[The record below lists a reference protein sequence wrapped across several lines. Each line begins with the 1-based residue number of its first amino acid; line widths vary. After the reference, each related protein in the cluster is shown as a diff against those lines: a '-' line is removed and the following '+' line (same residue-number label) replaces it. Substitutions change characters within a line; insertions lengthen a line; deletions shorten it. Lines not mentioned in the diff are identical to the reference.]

1 MTEQEISVAKKALRQ
16 ELMQKRRNMD
26 KNYKEFLDE
35 KIYTILKS
43 SPAIKEAKVILT
55 YASSPIEVDTRWL
68 IKFALSEG
76 KTVAVPKCEGKN
88 MRFLSIKSL
97 SELTVGSHGVE
108 EPVDGEEITDFSNS
122 VCITPALR
130 FDEKGYRLGYGG
142 GFYDRFLRNYSGTAI
157 GICYEEF
164 CGSIPVG
171 EFDISLERVITENG
185 FFCGK
190 EDFCGR

>member
-1 MTEQEISVAKKALRQ
+1 MTEQEISAAKKALRR
-16 ELMQKRRNMD
+16 ELMLKRRNLD

-35 KIYTILKS
+35 KIYTNLKDI
-43 SPAIKEAKVILT
+43 PAVKNAEIILT
-55 YASSPIEVDTRWL
+55 YASSPIEADTRRL
-68 IKFALSEG
+68 IAFALSEG

-88 MRFLSIKSL
+88 MRFLAIKSL
-97 SELTVGSHGVE
+97 SELVTGSHGVD
-108 EPVDGEEITDFSNS
+108 EPAGGEEITDFSRS

-130 FDEKGYRLGYGG
+130 FDENGYRLGYGG
-142 GFYDRFLRNYSGTAI
+142 GFYDRFLKSYIGVPI

-164 CGSIPVG
+164 CGSVPIG
-171 EFDISLERVITENG
+171 EFDISLETVITEKG

>member
-1 MTEQEISVAKKALRQ
+1 MTEQEISAAKKALRK
-16 ELMQKRRNMD
+16 ELMLRRRNMD

-43 SPAIKEAKVILT
+43 STAVKKAEVILT
-55 YASSPIEVDTRWL
+55 YASSPIEVDTRRL
-68 IKFALSEG
+68 ITFALSEG

-88 MRFLSIKSL
+88 MRFLAIKSL
-97 SELTVGSHGVE
+97 SDLVTGSHGVE
-108 EPVDGEEITDFSNS
+108 EPISGEEITDFSRS

-142 GFYDRFLRNYSGTAI
+142 GFYDRFLRDYNGTAI

-164 CGSIPVG
+164 CGSVPLG
-171 EFDISLERVITENG
+171 EFDISLETVITEKG

>member
-1 MTEQEISVAKKALRQ
+1 MTEQEISAAKKALRQ
-16 ELMQKRRNMD
+16 ELMKKRRNMD

-43 SPAIKEAKVILT
+43 SSAIKEAKVILT
-55 YASSPIEVDTRWL
+55 YASSPIEVDTRRL

-108 EPVDGEEITDFSNS
+108 EPVDGEEITDFSDS
-122 VCITPALR
+122 VCVTPALR

-157 GICYEEF
+157 GICYDEF
-164 CGSIPVG
+164 CGSLPVG
-171 EFDISLERVITENG
+171 EFDISLERVITEKG

>member
-1 MTEQEISVAKKALRQ
+1 MTEQEISAAKKALRQ

-43 SPAIKEAKVILT
+43 SSAIKEAKVILT
-55 YASSPIEVDTRWL
+55 YASSPIEVDTRRL

-108 EPVDGEEITDFSNS
+108 EPLDGEEITDFSDS

-171 EFDISLERVITENG
+171 EFDISLETVITENG

>member
-1 MTEQEISVAKKALRQ
+1 MSEQEISAAKKALRQ
-16 ELMQKRRNMD
+16 ELMLKRRNMD

-55 YASSPIEVDTRWL
+55 YASSPIEVDTRRL

-171 EFDISLERVITENG
+171 EFDISLETVITENG

>member
-1 MTEQEISVAKKALRQ
+1 MTEQEISAAKKALRQ
-16 ELMQKRRNMD
+16 ELMLKRRNMD

-43 SPAIKEAKVILT
+43 SSAIKEAKVILT
-55 YASSPIEVDTRWL
+55 YASSPIEVDTRRL

-108 EPVDGEEITDFSNS
+108 EPLDSEEITDFSDS
-122 VCITPALR
+122 VCVTPALR

-164 CGSIPVG
+164 CGSMPVG

>member
-1 MTEQEISVAKKALRQ
+1 MTEQEISAAKKTLRQ
-16 ELMQKRRNMD
+16 ELMLKRRNMD

-43 SPAIKEAKVILT
+43 SSAIKEAKVILT
-55 YASSPIEVDTRWL
+55 YASSLIEVDTRRL

-171 EFDISLERVITENG
+171 EFDISLETVITENG